1 MALFGRKIEKT
12 ALISTRKADRKL
24 PAWTAASYFCCRHRR
39 RAKIAR
45 TLGPLAA
52 SENQCEVSNG

>member
-24 PAWTAASYFCCRHRR
+24 PAWTAGQLLRR

-45 TLGPLAA
+45 PLGPLAA